1 MLIRFLTVAVGILIA
16 TNIAAS
22 ADPRFQHPVLRTYQP
37 LRIALP
43 DFISTSVSGGGSAH
57 AISQIIVSDLKQSGA
72 FASIDPAAFAD
83 KNTDI
88 DEMPHFADWRA
99 INAQGVVI
107 GRVTQQ
113 PDARIRV
120 EFRLWDAFGG
130 KQLAGQRY
138 TGAPDELHRIG
149 HMIAGDIYERITGKK
164 RTFE

>member
-1 MLIRFLTVAVGILIA
+1 
-16 TNIAAS
+16 
-22 ADPRFQHPVLRTYQP
+22 
-37 LRIALP
+37 
-43 DFISTSVSGGGSAH
+43 
-57 AISQIIVSDLKQSGA
+57 
-72 FASIDPAAFAD
+72 
-83 KNTDI
+83 
-88 DEMPHFADWRA
+88 MPHFADWRA